1 MEAMLFGV
9 NILLILIM
17 QEKDSLTG
25 EIKWSIL
32 PLAVNNTYMMFTNLQ
47 RYYSDGKKDEHA
59 ASPSSSSTT
68 LAVNKDKV
76 AYGIVWYIGTMVGYA
91 MMESHGQGLALK
103 SSQDMLFFTASET
116 VFMVS
121 MGMCYFYGW

>member
-32 PLAVNNTYMMFTNLQ
+32 PLAVNNTYMVMTNLQ
-47 RYYSDGKKDEHA
+47 RYYSDNKEDS
-59 ASPSSSSTT
+59 ASPSS
-68 LAVNKDKV
+68 
-76 AYGIVWYIGTMVGYA
+76 
-91 MMESHGQGLALK
+91 
-103 SSQDMLFFTASET
+103 
-116 VFMVS
+116 VS
-121 MGMCYFYGW
+121 

>member
-47 RYYSDGKKDEHA
+47 RYYSDTKKDEHA
-59 ASPSSSSTT
+59 ASPSSSSASTA
-68 LAVNKDKV
+68 LVVNKDKV
-76 AYGIVWYIGTMVGYA
+76 SYSILWYIGTMVGYA
-91 MMESHGQGLALK
+91 MMESHG
-103 SSQDMLFFTASET
+103 
-116 VFMVS
+116 
-121 MGMCYFYGW
+121 